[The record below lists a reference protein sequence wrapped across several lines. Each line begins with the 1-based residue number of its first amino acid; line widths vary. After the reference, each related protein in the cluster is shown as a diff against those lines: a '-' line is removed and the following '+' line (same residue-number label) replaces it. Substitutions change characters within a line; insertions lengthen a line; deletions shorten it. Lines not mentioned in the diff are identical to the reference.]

1 MCIRDRRELRA
12 LLKLLDK
19 TEAQV
24 QRDIIDPGS
33 YAILCVRVFTLAKQ
47 DLRILDPLTGDQGLV
62 QAVAAALA
70 SAKSKFGS
78 QFGMS
83 VSVQGER

>member
-1 MCIRDRRELRA
+1 MCG
-12 LLKLLDK
+12 KV
-19 TEAQV
+19 AQ
-24 QRDIIDPGS
+24 
-33 YAILCVRVFTLAKQ
+33 CVVK

-78 QFGMS
+78 QFGVS

>member
-1 MCIRDRRELRA
+1 M
-12 LLKLLDK
+12 
-19 TEAQV
+19 

-78 QFGMS
+78 QFGLH

>member
-1 MCIRDRRELRA
+1 M
-12 LLKLLDK
+12 
-19 TEAQV
+19 
-24 QRDIIDPGS
+24 
-33 YAILCVRVFTLAKQ
+33 FTLAKQ

-78 QFGMS
+78 QFGVS